1 MKTITSRS
9 IVTIGLVVLC
19 GTALLGVFAQEG
31 QVSALRAEQKWLE
44 STKQV
49 QRPAAETVVPASP
62 TQEVPR
68 EVLQLRAEVAR
79 LSQQQRE
86 LASAQPDNDRL
97 RSQLENR
104 RTNSAAAKASLAGY
118 TRISEAKWL
127 GYSTPENTLQS
138 FLWAKKN
145 HDLSKYLEALTPD
158 KADEAKEMLQN
169 STRTPEQLFGD
180 KELPPAYR
188 IAKRQERDPMVDGRF
203 EYTEFEIQIAPDI
216 PTETLTFQQ
225 IEGQWKLRSFQ

>member
-1 MKTITSRS
+1 MTPRS

-19 GTALLGVFAQEG
+19 GAALLGVFAQEG
-31 QVSALRAEQKWLE
+31 QVSVLRAEQKRLE
-44 STKQV
+44 SAKQV
-49 QRPAAETVVPASP
+49 QIPAAETVVPASP

-86 LASAQPDNDRL
+86 LASAQPENDRL

-127 GYSTPENTLQS
+127 GYSTPENTL
-138 FLWAKKN
+138 
-145 HDLSKYLEALTPD
+145 
-158 KADEAKEMLQN
+158 
-169 STRTPEQLFGD
+169 
-180 KELPPAYR
+180 
-188 IAKRQERDPMVDGRF
+188 
-203 EYTEFEIQIAPDI
+203 
-216 PTETLTFQQ
+216 
-225 IEGQWKLRSFQ
+225 